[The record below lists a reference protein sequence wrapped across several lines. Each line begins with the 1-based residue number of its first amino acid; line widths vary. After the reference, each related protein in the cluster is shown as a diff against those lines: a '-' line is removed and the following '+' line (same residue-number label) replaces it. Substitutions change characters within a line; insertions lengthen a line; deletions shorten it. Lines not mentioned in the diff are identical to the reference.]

1 MSSSNARKA
10 RVLIVD
16 DSVVARR
23 LLAEVLGDDP
33 DIEVV
38 GTAASGAI
46 ALGKLQLV
54 RPDVIVLDVEMP
66 EMTGLELLP
75 LIRKA
80 QPDARIIMYSSLTA
94 RGAAATLDA
103 LALGASDYVTKPA
116 NTTGLNES
124 RLRIKN
130 ELSSK
135 IKALYR
141 LSVSQTIE
149 IPVTLS
155 ARPSLRATSSGGGRI
170 DIVAI
175 GASTGGPNALVDVL
189 TAIDPGFPVPIAV
202 VQHMPPVFTRLLA
215 ERIASRNGGRAV
227 EVEDGAR
234 LRAGHIYVAPGDHHL
249 SVERDTVSL
258 VARVRQTPPE
268 NYCRPAVDVLF
279 RSVAA
284 TVGAHGL
291 AVMLTG
297 MGHDGFRGCQDLKA
311 AGGTIFAQDK
321 ATSVVWGMPG
331 MVVNAGIA
339 DEILPLAHIG
349 PRLCARTAG
358 QRTGRSASLPRW
370 EGHAG

>member
-1 MSSSNARKA
+1 MNSANTRKA

-46 ALGKLQLV
+46 ALGKLQQV

-75 LIRKA
+75 LLRKA
-80 QPDARIIMYSSLTA
+80 VPDARIIMYSSVTA

-124 RLRIKN
+124 RLRIKT

-149 IPVTLS
+149 IPTTLS
-155 ARPSLRATSSGGGRI
+155 GRQAPRPASGGGRI
-170 DIVAI
+170 DVVAI

-189 TAIDPGFPVPIAV
+189 TCIDASFPVPIAV

-215 ERIASRNGGRAV
+215 ERIASRIGGRAV
-227 EVEDGAR
+227 EVEDGTR
-234 LRAGHIYVAPGDHHL
+234 MRPGHIYVAPGDHHL
-249 SVERDTVSL
+249 TVERDTVSL

-279 RSVAA
+279 RSVATA
-284 TVGAHGL
+284 VGAHGL

-297 MGHDGFRGCQDLKA
+297 MGHDGFRGCQDIKA

-339 DEILPLAHIG
+339 DEILPLSQIG
-349 PRLCARTAG
+349 PRLTSRTTA
-358 QRTGRSASLPRW
+358 QRLARSANVPRW
-370 EGHAG
+370 EGHAV